1 MSEELKTCV
10 NTHVRNGNPKHGA
23 YMRNKSLYGVWSG
36 MINRCENKK
45 REKFKDYGGR
55 GITVCDEWH
64 DPNTFIDWAESSG
77 YKKGLQLDR
86 IDNDG
91 DYCPSNCKWSTPKEN
106 SRHTRRT
113 KTLTLNGVTK
123 CVAEWCETLPISQYT
138 LYWWLREFGEKECEK
153 RVLERISKI
162 A

>member
-1 MSEELKTCV
+1 
-10 NTHVRNGNPKHGA
+10 
-23 YMRNKSLYGVWSG
+23 MRDKSLYGVWSG
-36 MINRCENKK
+36 MIHRCEDKK

-55 GITVCDEWH
+55 GISVCDEWH
-64 DPNTFIDWAESSG
+64 DPNNFIEWAELSG
-77 YKKGLQLDR
+77 YEKGLQLDR

-91 DYCPSNCKWSTPKEN
+91 DYCPANCRWSTPKEN

-123 CVAEWCETLPISQYT
+123 CVAEWCESLPISQYT
-138 LYWWLREFGEKECEK
+138 IYWWLREFGEKECEK
-153 RVLERISKI
+153 RVLERLSKI